1 MIRKFATLA
10 HSHEASIRDSFAR
23 QTMMHTLGAEL
34 IAVQAGSCTLRA
46 LIAPHVRQQHG
57 AAHAA
62 LAFALGDT
70 AAGYAAL
77 STMPEGVEVMTAE
90 IKINLLSPAVGDAL
104 EAVGTVVRAGR
115 RLAIVTAEVF
125 ALSGTQ
131 RKQVALLQGT
141 MVPVDPA

>member
-62 LAFALGDT
+62 LAFARNVSFRVRREDR
-70 AAGYAAL
+70 
-77 STMPEGVEVMTAE
+77 
-90 IKINLLSPAVGDAL
+90 LLCGEES
-104 EAVGTVVRAGR
+104 
-115 RLAIVTAEVF
+115 
-125 ALSGTQ
+125 
-131 RKQVALLQGT
+131 
-141 MVPVDPA
+141 